1 MHIRI
6 VLNELMIANTALK
19 QLTSLIFIS
28 KYSYSLVI
36 FKYSYTDLPDLFF
49 SFFCSFMTTF
59 TGVCELMACLG
70 WLYFFMLI
78 TVFILLY
85 PDNDTI
91 HCCLWLIILLLL
103 MCYCYYNEITA
114 TQI

>member
-49 SFFCSFMTTF
+49 SLFFA
-59 TGVCELMACLG
+59 VL
-70 WLYFFMLI
+70 
-78 TVFILLY
+78 
-85 PDNDTI
+85 
-91 HCCLWLIILLLL
+91 
-103 MCYCYYNEITA
+103 
-114 TQI
+114 

>member
-49 SFFCSFMTTF
+49 FFFLQF
-59 TGVCELMACLG
+59 YD
-70 WLYFFMLI
+70 YFYWC
-78 TVFILLY
+78 V
-85 PDNDTI
+85 
-91 HCCLWLIILLLL
+91 
-103 MCYCYYNEITA
+103 
-114 TQI
+114 